1 MPRRDD
7 LRTILILGSGPIVI
21 GQAGEFDYSGTQGAR
36 ALTAEGYRVVLVNSN
51 PATIMTDPSVADRT
65 YVEPLD
71 AEAVEA
77 VIAVERPDALLPT
90 LGGQTALN
98 LAMELSA
105 AGVLDRHGVEL
116 IGADV
121 DAIRLAEDREVFR
134 DTMAAAGLAVPASR
148 VVTDLAGGRAAAAEL
163 GLPVILRPGCVW
175 GPRSELWVGRVGRW
189 LRAHRLGDLGAAGD
203 GWSNLVH
210 VDDVCL
216 AAIRALQLPLLQGEW
231 RAFNLAAPDSPR
243 WNEYFL
249 DLALE
254 LGATPVRRLSARRL
268 QLDAKVA
275 GPFLQVSRKLLQK
288 AGRTADWIPDPI
300 TPGLVDLWQRHLRL
314 DPGAATRDLKLA
326 WTPYPAALEEAAA
339 WFNESCRS
347 SGADPWRPPL
357 AAR

>member
-1 MPRRDD
+1 MNV
-7 LRTILILGSGPIVI
+7 LVLGGSGYI
-21 GQAGEFDYSGTQGAR
+21 GS
-36 ALTAEGYRVVLVNSN
+36 
-51 PATIMTDPSVADRT
+51 
-65 YVEPLD
+65 
-71 AEAVEA
+71 
-77 VIAVERPDALLPT
+77 RPVALL
-90 LGGQTALN
+90 
-98 LAMELSA
+98 
-105 AGVLDRHGVEL
+105 R
-116 IGADV
+116 
-121 DAIRLAEDREVFR
+121 
-134 DTMAAAGLAVPASR
+134 AAGLNPISASSRARGEGTVRVDTRNEAALQEALRGMDAVVNCVAGDASSIA
-148 VVTDLAGGRAAAAEL
+148 AGAKALVRAAVGSGTPRIVHMSSMSVYGHVEGRIDEHAQRGPLLGWYDQAKREAEEQVQSY
-163 GLPVILRPGCVW
+163 GKYGGNAVILRPGCVW

-254 LGATPVRRLSARRL
+254 IGATPVRRLSARRL

-275 GPFLQVSRKLLQK
+275 GPFLHVSRKLLQK

-339 WFNESCRS
+339 WFKETCRP